1 MALISHGHRRR
12 YGALMARRNCE
23 NQSMANVPD
32 TITLGELCTKAA
44 QALARAGLDR
54 RIDIYREIEIDDP
67 AVRLMLGRPHRL
79 RVRVKI
85 TATSLLFESNTDQQ
99 KAAEQSDFDT
109 SSVDSV
115 IGTLGPVATER

>member
-1 MALISHGHRRR
+1 
-12 YGALMARRNCE
+12 
-23 NQSMANVPD
+23 MANVPD
-32 TITLGELCTKAA
+32 TITLGELCAKAA

-85 TATSLLFESNTDQQ
+85 TATSLLFETNTEQQ
-99 KAAEQSDFDT
+99 AAADAAGPETAGGGD
-109 SSVDSV
+109 VV
-115 IGTLGPVATER
+115 GTLGPLTTQR

>member
-1 MALISHGHRRR
+1 
-12 YGALMARRNCE
+12 
-23 NQSMANVPD
+23 MANVPD